1 MATLTQTVPTRV
13 GTASPGNNVAASDIV
28 PSAALGVNGA
38 LLEII
43 NGNAAPDAMTISD
56 SGASAAG
63 TPVTN
68 YAATVTNGTNKVF
81 KLIPKQADAN
91 GNITITH
98 SVTATV
104 TYKLYPLG

>member
-1 MATLTQTVPTRV
+1 MATLAATVPTRV
-13 GTASPGNNVAASDIV
+13 GALTPGAAVAASDVV
-28 PSAALGVNGA
+28 PAAALGVNGA
-38 LLEII
+38 LLEIL
-43 NGNAAPDAMTISD
+43 NGNASPDAMTISD
-56 SGASAAG
+56 SGSSAAG

-81 KLIPKQADAN
+81 KLSPKQADAN

-98 SVTATV
+98 SVITTV